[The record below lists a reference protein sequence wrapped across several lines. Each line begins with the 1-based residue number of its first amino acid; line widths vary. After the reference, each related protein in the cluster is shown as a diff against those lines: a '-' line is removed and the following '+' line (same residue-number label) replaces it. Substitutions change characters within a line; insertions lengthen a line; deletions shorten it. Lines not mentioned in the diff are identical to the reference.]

1 MCLQLLRNQA
11 LVQYRYRSHRIHIYN
26 DSWSSVT
33 YHILFSTQ
41 KIEKLAASVRDCET
55 ALDVGANCGIFAY
68 FLLARFP
75 NCRIACIEPSE
86 KLHAAIKANTRA
98 SQRVS
103 IHAIAISD
111 TDGVTE
117 FHVNPESEQTNAISH
132 ESVAQGNVESMRG
145 NIAKIQ
151 VACNTLDTFAAE
163 WASIDVLKVD
173 IQGGETAL
181 LRGAKH
187 TLEKT
192 KQAFF
197 EISLLDP
204 DFIDTWQHLSAQ
216 FPRHELINDVRY
228 GADVSFA
235 REL

>member
-1 MCLQLLRNQA
+1 MC
-11 LVQYRYRSHRIHIYN
+11 RSHE
-26 DSWSSVT
+26 V
-33 YHILFSTQ
+33 L
-41 KIEKLAASVRDCET
+41 
-55 ALDVGANCGIFAY
+55 
-68 FLLARFP
+68 
-75 NCRIACIEPSE
+75 
-86 KLHAAIKANTRA
+86 
-98 SQRVS
+98 
-103 IHAIAISD
+103 AISD

-187 TLEKT
+187 MLKKT

-204 DFIDTWQHLSAQ
+204 DFIDTWQQLSAQ